1 MSKNKKKRNGR
12 IIRIQEE
19 QRQEIY
25 HRRKNYVTLIPRNL
39 AQEEYIA
46 NLHNQSQRIVF
57 AIGPAG
63 TGKTFLSVSKA
74 TDLLKEQEISTIIIT
89 RPAVCADEKIGYL
102 PGSLEQKMDPFLA
115 PMFDVFEEY
124 YSPKEI
130 KTMVD
135 EKIIQIVPLAF
146 MRGRNFRNAF
156 IIADEMQNST
166 PVQLKMLLTR
176 ISEGSRMV
184 VIGDITQHDRGY
196 DENGLKDFLSKFS
209 GSSSIAVTEFLHEH
223 IERDP
228 IVSEILTIYGEN

>member
-1 MSKNKKKRNGR
+1 MSKNKRKKNGR
-12 IIRIQEE
+12 VIRIHEE
-19 QRQEIY
+19 QQEIY
-25 HRRKNYVTLIPRNL
+25 QQRKNYVNLIPRNL

-46 NLHNQSQRIVF
+46 NLHDHAQRIVF

-74 TDLLKEQEISTIIIT
+74 AELLKEQKISTIIIT
-89 RPAVCADEKIGYL
+89 RPAVCADERIGYL

-115 PMFDVFEEY
+115 PIFDVFEEY

-130 KTMVD
+130 KIMID

-166 PVQLKMLLTR
+166 PSQLKMLLTR

-209 GSSSIAVTEFLHEH
+209 NSSSIAVTKFLHEH

-228 IVSEILTIYGEN
+228 IVSEVLSIYGEN